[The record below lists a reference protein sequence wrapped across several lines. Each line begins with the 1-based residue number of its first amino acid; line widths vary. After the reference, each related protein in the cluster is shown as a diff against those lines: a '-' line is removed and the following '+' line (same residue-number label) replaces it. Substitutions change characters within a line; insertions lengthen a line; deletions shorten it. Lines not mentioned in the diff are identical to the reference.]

1 MRVRN
6 EYCLT
11 SSVQDL
17 SVKIRARHLW
27 NDSLATM
34 GVLAFVLA
42 VLISVDERV
51 REQTAAIMSPGTV
64 ASIPAQ
70 LREVGSAL
78 VDAAQTQ
85 SLEHAPLMSFVVV
98 ATVLLLGMM
107 RK

>member
-1 MRVRN
+1 M
-6 EYCLT
+6 
-11 SSVQDL
+11 
-17 SVKIRARHLW
+17 KIHARHFW
-27 NDSLATM
+27 NDTLATM

-64 ASIPAQ
+64 ASIPTQ
-70 LREVGSAL
+70 LGEVGSAL

>member
-1 MRVRN
+1 M
-6 EYCLT
+6 
-11 SSVQDL
+11 
-17 SVKIRARHLW
+17 KIRARHLW
-27 NDSLATM
+27 NDTVATI
-34 GVLAFVLA
+34 GVLVFVLA

-51 REQTAAIMSPGTV
+51 REQTAEIMSPGTV
-64 ASIPAQ
+64 VSIPAQ